1 MGEMIFTATG
11 DTFITRRLPGK
22 DKSFLELSGLLKKA
36 DVRFT
41 NLEITVHDGEGIPG
55 AVSGGTWAKT
65 KPAALQDIKDYG
77 FNLVGW
83 VNNHTLDYSIEG
95 LKATERNLDT
105 YEFVHGGAGLN
116 LASASEPRYLETEA
130 GRVAMIAATST
141 FHESWVAGDQRPDM
155 IGRPGINPL
164 RYQTIYHVTQEQLAH
179 LKKIASSTKI
189 NAVRDMSIKEGFKVE
204 RKDGLFEFGG
214 HLFKEEKQEGKT
226 TSPIP
231 NDMNRILQAI
241 REAKRQAN
249 YVLVSI
255 HAHEMLADDKE
266 QPAQFLETFARACID
281 EGAHAVVG
289 HGPHLV
295 RGIEVY
301 KNRPI
306 FYSLGNFIFQND
318 TVTHLPADFYQAY
331 DLSHTNTVADAL
343 DVRSKDN
350 SIGLGVNP
358 KIWESVLPIWKME
371 NGELT
376 ELNLHPLELGFGKK
390 RFERGWPVLS
400 DNTAVLER
408 LSELSAPYGTEIHI
422 EEGVGKVLLKK
433 GVYV

>member
-1 MGEMIFTATG
+1 MGGIIFTATG

-22 DKSFLELSGLLKKA
+22 DERFLALSGLMKKA

-41 NLEITVHDGEGIPG
+41 NLEITVQDGEGIPG
-55 AVSGGTWAKT
+55 AVCGGSWAKT
-65 KPAALQDIKDYG
+65 KPAALQDLKDYG
-77 FNLVGW
+77 FNLVAW

-95 LKATERNLDT
+95 LKATERNLDK
-105 YEFVHGGAGLN
+105 YEFVHGGAGMN

-164 RYQTIYHVTQEQLAH
+164 RYQTIHHVKQEQLAH
-179 LKKIASSTKI
+179 LKEIAASTKI
-189 NAVRDMSIKEGFKVE
+189 NAVHDLRIKEGYKVE
-204 RKDGLFEFGG
+204 RKDGLFDFGG
-214 HLFKEEKQEGKT
+214 HLFKEEEQEGKT
-226 TSPIP
+226 TLPIP

-255 HAHEMLADDKE
+255 HAHEMQGDDKE
-266 QPAQFLETFARACID
+266 QPAQFLETFAKACID

-289 HGPHLV
+289 HGPHLI

-306 FYSLGNFIFQND
+306 FYSLGNFIFQNE
-318 TVTHLPADFYQAY
+318 TLTHLPSDFYQSY
-331 DLSHTNTVADAL
+331 DLSHTNTVADGF
-343 DVRSKDN
+343 DVRSKNN

-358 KIWESVLPIWKME
+358 KVWESVLPIWKME

-376 ELNLHPLELGFGKK
+376 ELHLHPLELGFGKK

-400 DNTAVLER
+400 DNVSILER
-408 LSELSAPYGTEIHI
+408 LAELSAPYGTDIHI
-422 EEGVGKVLLKK
+422 EERVGKVLLKK
-433 GVYV
+433 GVYA